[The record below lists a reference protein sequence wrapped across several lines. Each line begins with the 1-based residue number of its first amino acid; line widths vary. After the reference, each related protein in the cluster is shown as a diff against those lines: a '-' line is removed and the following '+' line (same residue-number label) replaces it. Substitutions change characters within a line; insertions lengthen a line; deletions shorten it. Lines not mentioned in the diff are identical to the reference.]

1 MRRYSIIAVKN
12 VVNHGLRD
20 NRGQQELVSLAA
32 QEADP
37 ADEETGDDGD
47 GPSRDRNSDV
57 ALATGSDELLDQ
69 LLMAT
74 FKAPATMKIPSEPLM
89 IPRMAAAVAVTGRLG
104 PPIGGTTPYGGG
116 TCP

>member
-1 MRRYSIIAVKN
+1 MAM
-12 VVNHGLRD
+12 VV
-20 NRGQQELVSLAA
+20 
-32 QEADP
+32 
-37 ADEETGDDGD
+37 
-47 GPSRDRNSDV
+47 RDRNSDV